1 MNWKETKRLIR
12 SDLNRLGNINKWGG
26 VKYLICNASFKITFW
41 FRIGSYLGSKK
52 GIIFKILYYL
62 VFFIHKHN
70 QYVTGIQIPLG
81 TKVGKGL
88 CFSHFSCIV
97 INSHCIIGDDC
108 TIFQGVTIG
117 SIRGP
122 KGGVPTIGN
131 NVVISSGA
139 KIIGKVYIGNNVMIG
154 AGAVVVNDLPNNSV
168 AVGVPAKVISENGKI
183 NTEYYLNN

>member
-1 MNWKETKRLIR
+1 M
-12 SDLNRLGNINKWGG
+12 
-26 VKYLICNASFKITFW
+26 
-41 FRIGSYLGSKK
+41 
-52 GIIFKILYYL
+52 
-62 VFFIHKHN
+62 
-70 QYVTGIQIPLG
+70 
-81 TKVGKGL
+81 
-88 CFSHFSCIV
+88 
-97 INSHCIIGDDC
+97 
-108 TIFQGVTIG
+108 TIG